1 MEEKCPY
8 VREKMG
14 TNFLVS
20 PNLMDFTAFSHAMGN
35 WWGNP
40 CISHIIKYTT
50 ECKSNGKK
58 APILWVKY
66 EYQFSR
72 FSKYDEFCRIFP
84 ETNFSGFSHSMRFPT
99 ISHAL
104 GNWRANPCI
113 SLMSKYTTGWDLM
126 EKTTYFTEKVW
137 ELISQVFP
145 IWWVSLCYRKF
156 HEKTHA
162 FPMWWST
169 P

>member
-84 ETNFSGFSHSMRFPT
+84 ENQFFRLFPFDEISYYFTCLGKLTSKPVHFPYVEVHNRMGSNGKNHLFYGKSMGTNFPG
-99 ISHAL
+99 ISH
-104 GNWRANPCI
+104 
-113 SLMSKYTTGWDLM
+113 LMG
-126 EKTTYFTEKVW
+126 FTM
-137 ELISQVFP
+137 L
-145 IWWVSLCYRKF
+145 
-156 HEKTHA
+156 
-162 FPMWWST
+162 
-169 P
+169 